1 MGWVGKL
8 VAFTRRGKGVSDA
21 TADTGGGAQTAAQH
35 FSSPGDD
42 GAPLPGDY
50 EAIVPQQGTGRGS
63 AVGYVDPLNAQTA
76 AGGEKR
82 IYARDPKGIQV
93 AEFWLKGDGTIAAS
107 NENFSLVAAP
117 TGTTTINAGDAVIV
131 ADAGGQVTI
140 NGLQITKDGNMIT
153 AAGMDADKHKHAGNL
168 GSPTGPP
175 IL

>member
-8 VAFTRRGKGVSDA
+8 VAFARRGKGVSDA
-21 TADTGGGAQTAAQH
+21 TADTGGGAQTSAQH

-50 EAIVPQQGTGRGS
+50 AAIVAQQGTGRRS

-76 AGGEKR
+76 ANGEKR
-82 IYARDPKGIQV
+82 IYARDPEGAQV

-117 TGTTTINAGDAVIV
+117 TGTTTITAGAAVIV
-131 ADAGGQVTI
+131 ANASGLVTI
-140 NGLQITKDGNMIT
+140 NGLQITKAGNMIT
-153 AAGMDADKHKHAGNL
+153 AEGMDADAHKHVGNL
-168 GSPTGPP
+168 GSPTSPP